1 MSAFSRFINRSKDA
15 LKSGFKRSKELLKSG
30 LKRSGSLLKS
40 GLQRSGSLL
49 KSGLESGFKRS
60 RDAFKSGFR
69 RSKDAF
75 KSGFRRSKDAFK
87 SGLERSGE
95 LLKSGFNRSKDAI
108 KSGLKRSRDLLKSG
122 FKRSRNMFKRT
133 PKTKRSGDGSSS
145 SSSSMSGGSG
155 SISGIS
161 SSGEEDSDDSDGG
174 SFEMIRTVKK
184 KLKRTPE
191 YIKRSKKV
199 VMDVLPDGKNMMLT
213 LSIKSLPYTYSTIR
227 RTLDIPKPVD
237 EYLSKNITTISK
249 VLNLC
254 TSTYTG
260 KNKEMY
266 DDGIFKE
273 LTLIL
278 NGLYDLMIETTK
290 NQETHDMMVTYKDQ
304 IMSTWMT
311 CSQHFRG
318 DRDYR
323 NIKLVKNSDKNSMGK
338 WAQRWMNELLS
349 KESSDSPDSS
359 DDDIS
364 LNEYNKRLETAL
376 YHDTKL
382 KNYKTQLRIAS
393 AKDRERLM
401 EKIYKRHGKADFND
415 TAHLAVNSMLDK
427 LATKDG
433 EAGIQLAQ
441 SLPVIYAVIRERT
454 GYGEGSP
461 IIKFLDTYIQN
472 ISNIFTY
479 CLTSTSHDVDTK
491 LFHYISILFNN
502 LYDTVIKIIPYED
515 TRNLLK
521 RNKANFARIGK
532 NCSAHF

>member
-15 LKSGFKRSKELLKSG
+15 LKSGLKRSKDLLKSG

-40 GLQRSGSLL
+40 GLKRSGGLI

-60 RDAFKSGFR
+60 RDAFKYGF
-69 RSKDAF
+69 K
-75 KSGFRRSKDAFK
+75 RSKDAFK
-87 SGLERSGE
+87 SGLGRSGE
-95 LLKSGFNRSKDAI
+95 LLKSGFNRSKDVI

-122 FKRSRNMFKRT
+122 FKRSRSMFKRT
-133 PKTKRSGDGSSS
+133 PKSKRSGDSSS
-145 SSSSMSGGSG
+145 ISGGS
-155 SISGIS
+155 SISGS
-161 SSGEEDSDDSDGG
+161 SNSSGDDSDGS
-174 SFEMIRTVKK
+174 SFEIIRTMKNK
-184 KLKRTPE
+184 SINTLKRTPE

-199 VMDVLPDGKNMMLT
+199 VMDALPDGKDVMLT

-266 DDGIFKE
+266 ADGIFKE

-278 NGLYDLMIETTK
+278 NGLYDLMIETTT
-290 NQETHDMMVTYKDQ
+290 NQETHDMLLTYKDQ

-323 NIKLVKNSDKNSMGK
+323 NIQLVKNSDKNSVGK

-349 KESSDSPDSS
+349 KESSESSDSS
-359 DDDIS
+359 NDDIS

-382 KNYKTQLRIAS
+382 KNYKNQLRLAS
-393 AKDRERLM
+393 TKDKERLYA
-401 EKIYKRHGKADFND
+401 KIHKRHGKTNFND

-427 LATKDG
+427 LATEGG
-433 EAGIQLAQ
+433 EVGLQLAQ
-441 SLPVIYAVIRERT
+441 FLPIIYSVIRERT